1 MQEGHVFEVDL
12 IILQISNCEVVAFGQ
27 NFEAL
32 AELLLSKTYN
42 TDFVKSVAISDAK
55 K

>member
-12 IILQISNCEVVAFGQ
+12 VILQISNCEVVTLRQ